1 MFKKQYS
8 TISFLTI
15 LIIAAMT
22 VVLSS
27 CTNDDPVS
35 PENEYPNMPEYV
47 SGGIYVD
54 ELTIINI
61 SIESPAY
68 IDVDMDPKKIE
79 SGLLFCKVGPQYHF
93 RPIFRKLH
101 LTQDQ
106 LILINQ
112 FMMEHYSCQRNARM
126 QYYDT
131 VLKYVDFANAKR
143 SLLLDSLSTGM
154 VDSSYAGLRLTQINT
169 EMWRAIEN
177 SNARAIL
184 ITNLTECVDVLMVNV
199 NLVLTEKQ
207 KDKWE
212 KWLFHHKKY
221 HPGNGIGWG
230 LVKYWDD

>member
-1 MFKKQYS
+1 MRKKISS
-8 TISFLTI
+8 TVSFLTM

-22 VVLSS
+22 MGLNS
-27 CTNDDPVS
+27 CSNNDPVS
-35 PENEYPNMPEYV
+35 PEDEYPEMPEYV
-47 SGGIYVD
+47 SGGIYID
-54 ELTIINI
+54 ELTIVNI

-79 SGLLFCKVGPQYHF
+79 SGLLFCKLGPQYHF

-106 LILINQ
+106 LNLIHQ
-112 FMMEHYSCQRNARM
+112 FMMDHYSCQRNARK

-131 VLKYVDFANAKR
+131 VLKYVDIANAKR
-143 SLLLDSLSTGM
+143 SLLLDSLSSGM
-154 VDSSYAGLRLTQINT
+154 VDTSYTVLRLTQINT
-169 EMWRAIEN
+169 EMRLSIEN

-184 ITNLTECVDVLMVNV
+184 ITNLTDCVGVLMINM
-199 NLVLTEKQ
+199 NLILTEKQ
-207 KDKWE
+207 KDKWD
-212 KWLFHHKKY
+212 KWLSHHKKY